1 MFRKKNIKLNKK
13 IKPFILFS
21 RVDSATINKRQKT
34 FRLKT
39 NVNSIDKKIFNDE
52 DNKTFLRKNSTKTL
66 TNFNSTNISNEI
78 KIFKNKNNNSFITNN
93 NNNIKTNYNSE
104 NSTNCRNLISIKERK
119 LIREKTLNLKLNY
132 SLSNQNSTISK
143 NNKTFINN
151 NNNNSTSNSH
161 RTQMLLK
168 KESLA
173 SFLSNDSSINNN
185 NNNNKNNKNKLIK
198 YPLKQLMKLDPYR
211 LTSPHVYDNIKLY
224 KKLNKFHL
232 EPKIFGTK
240 KTFDKNSIKTLGTCS
255 ILIKKNPHKNKTF
268 LLQRLI
274 KIRSNEL
281 DLNKNFL
288 ILIKWECIFKLFNL
302 HMINI
307 VLLVKSYNEMKFFFD
322 KNLYISKMKFKEL
335 LLTIGAEIKNEHENF
350 IDFCYEIFSIDNG
363 KTIFIKDF
371 FTALIIG
378 TQKML
383 YDEKIKFFCNI
394 WKNEENNIL
403 ILDMLFC
410 IKNNLI
416 YFKDY
421 DKIFSFFKNHK
432 EKFIFCDEVFDLFV
446 NNIQL
451 RKIYMRNVIL
461 DLYNIDKNYNN
472 HVNKIINVNMKNLN
486 NNFDN
491 NCCYFMCLND
501 IKKMKKIIENMKE
514 KQKKNFLINKK
525 LNEIN
530 NNEN

>member
-21 RVDSATINKRQKT
+21 RVDSSTINKRQKT

-185 NNNNKNNKNKLIK
+185 NNNNNNNKNKLIK

>member
-21 RVDSATINKRQKT
+21 RVDSSTINKRQKT

-151 NNNNSTSNSH
+151 NNNNNSTSNSH

-185 NNNNKNNKNKLIK
+185 NNNNNKNKLIK

-232 EPKIFGTK
+232 EPKIFGAK

-335 LLTIGAEIKNEHENF
+335 LLTIGAELKNEHENF

-421 DKIFSFFKNHK
+421 EKIFSFFKNHK

-451 RKIYMRNVIL
+451 RNVYMRNVIL

-486 NNFDN
+486 NNFED

>member
-21 RVDSATINKRQKT
+21 RVDSSTINKRQKT

-185 NNNNKNNKNKLIK
+185 NNNNNKNKLIK

>member
-21 RVDSATINKRQKT
+21 RVDSSTINKRQKT

-151 NNNNSTSNSH
+151 NNNSTSNSH

-185 NNNNKNNKNKLIK
+185 NNNNNKNKLIK

>member
-13 IKPFILFS
+13 IKPFLLFS
-21 RVDSATINKRQKT
+21 RVDSSTLNQRQKT

-39 NVNSIDKKIFNDE
+39 NVNSIDKKILNNE
-52 DNKTFLRKNSTKTL
+52 TFLRKNSTKTL
-66 TNFNSTNISNEI
+66 TNFNSTNISNDQ
-78 KIFKNKNNNSFITNN
+78 KIFKNKNNNSFITN

-104 NSTNCRNLISIKERK
+104 NSTNCRNLISVKERK
-119 LIREKTLNLKLNY
+119 LIREKTINLKL

-143 NNKTFINN
+143 NNKTFI

-185 NNNNKNNKNKLIK
+185 NNNNNKNKLIK

-307 VLLVKSYNEMKFFFD
+307 VLLVKNYNEMKFFFD

-335 LLTIGAEIKNEHENF
+335 LLTIGAELKNEHENF

-421 DKIFSFFKNHK
+421 EKIFSFFKNHK

-451 RKIYMRNVIL
+451 RNVYMRNVIL